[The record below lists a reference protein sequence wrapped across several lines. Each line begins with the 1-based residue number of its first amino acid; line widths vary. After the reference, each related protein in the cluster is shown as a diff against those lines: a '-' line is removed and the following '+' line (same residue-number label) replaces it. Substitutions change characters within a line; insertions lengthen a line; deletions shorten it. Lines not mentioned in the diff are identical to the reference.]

1 MALSVQ
7 LTDSSV
13 VVLLYCHR
21 STLHSLYN
29 CQIPH
34 QGVGEVSP
42 MESIALS
49 QQFSSSQV
57 FFTLGE
63 VSIALLLLLL
73 LTALQLYTL
82 SNSVLCSKQ
91 RGAELNLQP
100 SYGPSLT

>member
-49 QQFSSSQV
+49 QQLSSSQV

-73 LTALQLYTL
+73 TALQLPSPT
-82 SNSVLCSKQ
+82 LCSVAS
-91 RGAELNLQP
+91 RGGLSSIYSRLMDRH
-100 SYGPSLT
+100 

>member
-13 VVLLYCHR
+13 VVLLNCCHR

-34 QGVGEVSP
+34 QGVGEVSS

-49 QQFSSSQV
+49 QQFSSSQA

-73 LTALQLYTL
+73 TALQLPSPT
-82 SNSVLCSKQ
+82 LCSVAS
-91 RGAELNLQP
+91 RGGLSSIYSRLMDRH
-100 SYGPSLT
+100 

>member
-13 VVLLYCHR
+13 VVLLHCHR

-73 LTALQLYTL
+73 TALQLPSPT
-82 SNSVLCSKQ
+82 LCSVAS
-91 RGAELNLQP
+91 RGGLSSIYSRLMDRH
-100 SYGPSLT
+100 

>member
-13 VVLLYCHR
+13 VVLLHCHR

-63 VSIALLLLLL
+63 VSIALPL
-73 LTALQLYTL
+73 LTALQLPSPT
-82 SNSVLCSKQ
+82 LCSVAS
-91 RGAELNLQP
+91 RGGLSSIYSRLMDRH
-100 SYGPSLT
+100 

>member
-13 VVLLYCHR
+13 VVLLYCCQR

-34 QGVGEVSP
+34 QGVGEVPP

-49 QQFSSSQV
+49 QQFSSCQV

-73 LTALQLYTL
+73 TALQLPSPTL
-82 SNSVLCSKQ
+82 C
-91 RGAELNLQP
+91 RGGLSSIYSRLMDRH
-100 SYGPSLT
+100 

>member
-13 VVLLYCHR
+13 VVLLHCCHR

-49 QQFSSSQV
+49 QQFSSSQA

-73 LTALQLYTL
+73 TALQLP
-82 SNSVLCSKQ
+82 NSVLCVAS
-91 RGAELNLQP
+91 RGGLSSIYSRLMDRH
-100 SYGPSLT
+100 